1 MNRRASRTL
10 AALACLTGLLCGLG
24 SSAGCNASTGPAH
37 FAPRWNGVIEGFY
50 GPPYEHAERLQILA
64 FLAEQGLDTYVYAPK
79 QDPYHRDEWRT
90 LYPAG
95 EAADLTA
102 LIARGNA
109 LGVRVV
115 LTLAPSAD
123 YDGSPGDQDA
133 LRAKLDQLISFG
145 ARDVCVLFDDVA
157 SGSPAAD
164 PAVQVAALQ
173 LAYDHVR
180 EQLPSATVC
189 FIGPYYFGTAEQ
201 LATGNTP
208 PFAFAYEHTS
218 DEYYAA
224 YRELPRD
231 MPILWTGRH
240 VIPRELTGD
249 EVRAMRGFVDRPL
262 LVWDNLPVNDVLL
275 AGDVFLGPWQRPG
288 SDLSREADGVVL
300 NLMTSPRASL
310 VMVGAAA
317 HAMRAGLEPDDAW
330 PLGAAD
336 ADAFLESG
344 TVLQRLAAYYRAH
357 PMLPDARDAIVLS
370 ERMESWWTDPSAA
383 NEAALRSEL
392 EAAMAIADDVAA
404 LSDATL
410 AAELQ
415 AAASSLRDAAA
426 VALEALDA
434 VVSQRMGGTPDRDA
448 LALRREELRGL
459 RPQPGGHA
467 PLPNIIARFIT
478 DAPPSSV
485 DVFGAF
491 VDRALDEL

>member
-1 MNRRASRTL
+1 MPSRAPRTPPSRFCL
-10 AALACLTGLLCGLG
+10 AAVLLCA
-24 SSAGCNASTGPAH
+24 SAGCEASAGPAH
-37 FAPRWNGVIEGFY
+37 FAPRWNGVLEGFY
-50 GPPYEHAERLQILA
+50 GMPYQHAERLQVLE

-90 LYPAG
+90 LYPAD

-115 LTLAPSAD
+115 LALAPSAD
-123 YDGSPGDQDA
+123 YDGSPADEAA
-133 LRAKLDQLISFG
+133 LRAKLEQLISLG

-173 LAYDHVR
+173 LAHDHVR
-180 EQLPSATVC
+180 ALRADATVC

-201 LATGNTP
+201 LATGDTP
-208 PFAFAYEHTS
+208 PFAFAYEHAS

-224 YRELPRD
+224 YRALPRD

-240 VIPRELTGD
+240 VIPSELTGD
-249 EVRAMRGFVDRPL
+249 EVRAMRAFVDRPL
-262 LVWDNLPVNDVLL
+262 LVWENLPVNDVLL
-275 AGDVFLGPWQRPG
+275 VGDVFMGPWQRPG
-288 SDLSREADGVVL
+288 QDLSREADGVLL

-317 HAMRAGLEPDDAW
+317 HAMRDGLEPDDAW
-330 PLGAAD
+330 ALGAAD

-357 PMLPDARDAIVLS
+357 PMLPDTRDAVALG
-370 ERMESWWTDPSAA
+370 ERMEAWWSAPSVAT
-383 NEAALRSEL
+383 EAALRSEL
-392 EAAMAIADDVAA
+392 TAAVTLAAEVAA
-404 LSDATL
+404 LSDPTL
-410 AAELQ
+410 AAELEP
-415 AAASSLRDAAA
+415 AATSLRDAAT

-434 VVSQRMGGTPDRDA
+434 ELAERAGGSPDRAA
-448 LALRREELRGL
+448 LALRREELRDL

-467 PLPNIIARFIT
+467 PLPTLVTRFIT

-485 DVFGAF
+485 DVFGGF
-491 VDRALDEL
+491 VDRALGEL